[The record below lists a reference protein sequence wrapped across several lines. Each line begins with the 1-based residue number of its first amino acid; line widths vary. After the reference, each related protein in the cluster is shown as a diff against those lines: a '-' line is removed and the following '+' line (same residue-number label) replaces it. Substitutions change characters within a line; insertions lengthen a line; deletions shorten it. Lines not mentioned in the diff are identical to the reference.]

1 MDDVLPTVLVADDDP
16 AQRRLIRLGLE
27 PRGFQVI
34 EASNG
39 REAVDLVRERSPD
52 LVLLDLRMPVLDG
65 LGFLAE
71 VDARALEMPVM
82 VVSGVDDVSE
92 AAQAFKLGAVDYVPK
107 PLTSFELVEQ
117 ALRNALSRRDLA
129 RKARK
134 VEGRYHTLVENVPM
148 TVFLMDSQRSFL
160 FVSRHLEAMLGES
173 PQSVLHKPD
182 WLVNRAYVQDREK
195 LERLLCATLTHQDKP
210 RSGECRLLKSGGG
223 MAYCLLK
230 VIPLR
235 DDPSQEPL
243 AEGVILDISDRV
255 ALEKFLVQREK
266 LKTLGS
272 IAQGLAH
279 EIRNPLMSI
288 GGFARRLRDK
298 YPEAHEAEII
308 FSEAKRLEDL
318 LARTLNYLTPVK
330 IKTETCPVGQTVR
343 DAMGVLSC
351 EADARGVAVRLDL
364 GPETAQVQE
373 DPELMTQVLI
383 NLVRQI
389 LGQTP
394 EGGSLSVSAS
404 ESEKHVSLVIAAT
417 SPPEAEGSAVSY
429 LPFDH
434 SDAESGLPF
443 ARRMLGL
450 MGGSLEIET
459 RDGQTLVTVR
469 LPKKR
474 ERL

>member
-16 AQRRLIRLGLE
+16 AQRRVIRLGLE
-27 PRGFQVI
+27 PRGFQIV
-34 EASNG
+34 EACNG
-39 REAVDLVRERSPD
+39 REAVEMVRANPPD

-71 VDARALEMPVM
+71 VDTRALELPVM
-82 VVSGVDDVSE
+82 VVSGVDDVSD
-92 AAQAFKLGAVDYVPK
+92 AAQAFRLGAVDYVPK
-107 PLTSFELVEQ
+107 PLTSFDLLEQ

-148 TVFLMDSQRSFL
+148 TVFLMDSQRAFL
-160 FVSRHLEAMLGES
+160 FVSRHIETMLGDS
-173 PQSVLHKPD
+173 PGEVLHLPD
-182 WLVNRAYVQDREK
+182 WLVNRAHEQDREK
-195 LERLLCATLTHQDKP
+195 LERLLAATLNRQDTP
-210 RSGECRLLKSGGG
+210 RSGEYRLLKRDG
-223 MAYCLLK
+223 AVAHCLLK

-235 DDPSQEPL
+235 GDSAQGPQV
-243 AEGVILDISDRV
+243 EGVILDISDRV

-308 FSEAKRLEDL
+308 YSEAKRLEDL

-343 DAMGVLSC
+343 DAMGVLAC
-351 EADARGVAVRLDL
+351 EADARGVVVRLDL

-373 DPELMTQVLI
+373 DPELMAQVLI
-383 NLVRQI
+383 NLVRQM
-389 LGQTP
+389 LAQVP
-394 EGGSLSVSAS
+394 EKGTLSVSAS
-404 ESEKHVSLVIAAT
+404 ESEKHVRLEIAAT
-417 SPPEAEGSAVSY
+417 SPPGAQGADVSY

-450 MGGSLEIET
+450 MGGSLEMET
-459 RDGQTLVTVR
+459 RAGQTLATVR